1 MGSEF
6 VVFGQSGLMKLL
18 HGPSRVEGRLGL
30 VIRVSGP
37 GRADMRLIA
46 LLPTFLCT
54 WELEA
59 MHPFKWRTLLGN
71 PIPTLK
77 VEKRTLRKQRPIYP

>member
-1 MGSEF
+1 MVLG
-6 VVFGQSGLMKLL
+6 GLEGVKRGVRVCCVWTIWLNEAL

-77 VEKRTLRKQRPIYP
+77 